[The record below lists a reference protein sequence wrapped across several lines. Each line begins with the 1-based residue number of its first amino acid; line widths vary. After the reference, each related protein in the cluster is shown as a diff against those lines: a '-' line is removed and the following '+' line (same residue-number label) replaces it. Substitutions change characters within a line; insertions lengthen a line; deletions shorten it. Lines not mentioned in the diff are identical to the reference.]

1 MNCVLAHHMLVVGS
15 IAVWPLLL
23 GWPLVHK
30 LLLAVAYE
38 AARRTTLN
46 KLIALCERLGGEAP
60 LPPSAGRMLDQL
72 PVSEIKAETSLA
84 LSTALGPT
92 LLLLYAVMTTVEKTR
107 LGKLDVLRVY
117 FTPAASTELV
127 AAFA

>member
-1 MNCVLAHHMLVVGS
+1 M
-15 IAVWPLLL
+15 
-23 GWPLVHK
+23 HK

-38 AARRTTLN
+38 AARHTTLN
-46 KLIALCERLGGEAP
+46 KFIALCECLGGEAP

-72 PVSEIKAETSLA
+72 PVSEIKAETSLV

-92 LLLLYAVMTTVEKTR
+92 LLLYAVMTTVEKTR